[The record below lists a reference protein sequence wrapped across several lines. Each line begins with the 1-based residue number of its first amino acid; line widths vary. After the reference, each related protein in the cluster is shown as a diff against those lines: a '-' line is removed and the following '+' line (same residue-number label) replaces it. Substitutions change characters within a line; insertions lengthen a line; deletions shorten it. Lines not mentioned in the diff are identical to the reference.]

1 MERGYLNMQKRLHKS
16 VGIFTFH
23 YAHNFGAALQAFA
36 LKTFLQINGLEA
48 QIINYQNKK
57 IRRRYQKNLPFYFF
71 TRHRDWIL
79 PWRWN
84 KLLKSKQLRDLTL
97 EDWKRQFDNFKK
109 FQKNFLLEDDN
120 RILNKRDIKKMSY
133 DILIF
138 GSDQI
143 WESGITGKAESVY
156 WGNCGGKKCK
166 KISYGASIYL
176 KKLGWMEK
184 IKAHLFLSDFVY
196 LSVRERKLADAL
208 SQILNR
214 YIETVVDPTL
224 LIPKENYLRLIDDCE
239 KRQESY
245 ILVYAVSESEE
256 LIQCA
261 KTFNMPVKYLHYYKQ
276 YDNYIN
282 SVEDISDA
290 GPEEFLKLLY
300 QAEYV
305 ITNSFHGT
313 VFSIIFEKKFFV
325 VYNENPRIE
334 NLLKITNLEK
344 AHMFGINDFDTRK
357 FGEITQNTKIKL
369 EEYVQ
374 HSKEYLLNALA

>member
-1 MERGYLNMQKRLHKS
+1 
-16 VGIFTFH
+16 
-23 YAHNFGAALQAFA
+23 
-36 LKTFLQINGLEA
+36 
-48 QIINYQNKK
+48 
-57 IRRRYQKNLPFYFF
+57 
-71 TRHRDWIL
+71 
-79 PWRWN
+79 
-84 KLLKSKQLRDLTL
+84 
-97 EDWKRQFDNFKK
+97 
-109 FQKNFLLEDDN
+109 
-120 RILNKRDIKKMSY
+120 
-133 DILIF
+133 
-138 GSDQI
+138 
-143 WESGITGKAESVY
+143 
-156 WGNCGGKKCK
+156 
-166 KISYGASIYL
+166 
-176 KKLGWMEK
+176 
-184 IKAHLFLSDFVY
+184 
-196 LSVRERKLADAL
+196 LADAL

-325 VYNENPRIE
+325 VYNENTRIE

>member
-156 WGNCGGKKCK
+156 WGNCGGK
-166 KISYGASIYL
+166 
-176 KKLGWMEK
+176 
-184 IKAHLFLSDFVY
+184 
-196 LSVRERKLADAL
+196 
-208 SQILNR
+208 N
-214 YIETVVDPTL
+214 
-224 LIPKENYLRLIDDCE
+224 
-239 KRQESY
+239 
-245 ILVYAVSESEE
+245 
-256 LIQCA
+256 A
-261 KTFNMPVKYLHYYKQ
+261 KKYLMGQ
-276 YDNYIN
+276 
-282 SVEDISDA
+282 
-290 GPEEFLKLLY
+290 
-300 QAEYV
+300 
-305 ITNSFHGT
+305 
-313 VFSIIFEKKFFV
+313 VFI
-325 VYNENPRIE
+325 
-334 NLLKITNLEK
+334 
-344 AHMFGINDFDTRK
+344 
-357 FGEITQNTKIKL
+357 
-369 EEYVQ
+369 
-374 HSKEYLLNALA
+374 